1 VHSADAVSPERTAA
15 LVAPVIDRLRQAFA
29 AAAREASTDLG
40 SSVGLSEPGL
50 LILAMLRNTMP
61 DRQVTR
67 EQVRAVL
74 RYMPVSH
81 VDAGL
86 AGAFGAAMF
95 EGSTEETFSLSDRG
109 RDVVERLY
117 RLTSDVVCRLWAG
130 HDERVARLIPIA
142 RHALDAATATGG
154 PAFAV
159 MSPPYE
165 PANARPAMVLAE
177 LLTPLRFHRF
187 DAHVAAW
194 QAAGLTVADV
204 VALPA
209 GPERDRIEEETN
221 RLAAVPYAAL
231 RPDERL
237 EFLGGLG
244 ALPN

>member
-1 VHSADAVSPERTAA
+1 VYSADAVSPERTAA

-29 AAAREASTDLG
+29 AATREASTDLG
-40 SSVGLSEPGL
+40 ASVGLSEPGL
-50 LILAMLRNTMP
+50 FILAMLRNTMP
-61 DRQVTR
+61 DRPVTR
-67 EQVRAVL
+67 EQLRAVL
-74 RYMPVSH
+74 RMPAGQL
-81 VDAGL
+81 DAGL

-95 EGSTEETFSLSDRG
+95 DGSPEDTFSLSDRG

-142 RHALDAATATGG
+142 RHALDAASATGG

-165 PANARPAMVLAE
+165 PADAPPAMVLAE

-221 RLAAVPYAAL
+221 RRAALPYAAL
-231 RPDERL
+231 GPDERL
-237 EFLGGLG
+237 DLLGGLG